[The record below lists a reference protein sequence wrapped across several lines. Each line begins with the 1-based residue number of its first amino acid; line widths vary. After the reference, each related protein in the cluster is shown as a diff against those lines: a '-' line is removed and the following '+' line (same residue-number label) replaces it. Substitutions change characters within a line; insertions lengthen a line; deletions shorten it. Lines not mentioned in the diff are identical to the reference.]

1 MASSV
6 TNNQIFTELTK
17 VSVAVARVE
26 GRIKN
31 VEDAS
36 ADLMTVVIKGNGK
49 LPLTERVKKLEDRN
63 DTEDAD
69 KKAADDMAD
78 AVKKEVKAKREKWG
92 TRTWGIIAAILTYL
106 IIQSIAFMNLFERIA
121 SIK

>member
-26 GRIKN
+26 GRIKG

-36 ADLMTVVIKGNGK
+36 AELMKVVIKGNGR
-49 LPLTERVKKLEDRN
+49 LPLTERVQALENRN
-63 DTEDAD
+63 CTEDAS
-69 KKAADDMAD
+69 
-78 AVKKEVKAKREKWG
+78 KKEVKAKREKWG
-92 TRTWGIIAAILTYL
+92 TRTWAIIAAVLIYL
-106 IIQSIAFMNLFERIA
+106 ITQSIAFINLFERIA
-121 SIK
+121 AIK